1 MENLFCACGC
11 GQIITPKPWHRRFP
25 GKRYVSGHNQRG
37 TGYQSQLHP
46 IRYCE
51 CGCGEPLSDMSEYG
65 PVYDLSRR
73 YKSGHNSRGTG
84 SGWSIN
90 QGYRRYTRRGDKN
103 EGKYEHVLIMEGIIG
118 RMLAPNE
125 VVHHKNGNKL
135 DNRVENLELLTRAE
149 HINLHRKEKD
159 EMDTSKTKEGGLA

>member
-1 MENLFCACGC
+1 
-11 GQIITPKPWHRRFP
+11 
-25 GKRYVSGHNQRG
+25 
-37 TGYQSQLHP
+37 
-46 IRYCE
+46 
-51 CGCGEPLSDMSEYG
+51 MSEYG

>member
-11 GQIITPKPWHRRFP
+11 GQTITPKLWHRRFP
-25 GKRYVSGHNQRG
+25 SKRYVSGHNQRKS
-37 TGYQSQLHP
+37 GYQSQLHQ

-51 CGCGEPLSDMSEYG
+51 CGCKEPLTDMSEYG
-65 PVYDLSRR
+65 PAYDLNRR
-73 YKSGHNSRGTG
+73 FVNGHNSRGTG

-103 EGKYEHVLIMEGIIG
+103 KGKYEHVLIMEGLIG
-118 RMLAPNE
+118 RRLASDE

-159 EMDTSKTKEGGLA
+159 EMDSPEAEKGSLA